1 MAKTINRRRRE
12 SELRLRLA
20 VRAAHLGIWDWDLE
34 TGEITYSPR
43 AREIYGFAPDQTITH
58 EAIAAATHPR
68 DLEKNTALT
77 RRALDP
83 TAQDKTASYEF
94 RLKRPETGEIRWVEA
109 YGEAMFAEVEGKRT
123 AVRYLGTIQDITD
136 RKRSERALANS
147 ETRQRLA
154 IDAARMAVWDYDFAT
169 DTFRGS
175 PELNRIYGLEPSANP
190 TAEQLRACYAPG
202 EYERVRE
209 ATEKS
214 IRDGDR
220 QIEVEFQCRQPGGG
234 TRWVLLRAEV
244 TLAEDGSH
252 ERAIGVL
259 MDIDERKRGEERQAL
274 LLRELNHRVKNSL
287 SVVQSLAAQSFRG
300 GNAKPE
306 AVRDFRDRIQ
316 ALAKANDVLL
326 QQDWVAFSLSAL
338 VGQIIEPYLD
348 APRRRFVIEGGNL
361 DLPPSLNVP
370 IALALHELCTNA
382 AKFGALSTGTG
393 HVEIHW
399 RQVGGHVELDWS
411 EHGGP
416 PVSGERNGGFGTRLI
431 SKVLASQIGEV
442 VLSFPED
449 GVRCR
454 MRFRPGE
461 DSVGAQERR
470 PAGVQGSSSTSQ

>member
-1 MAKTINRRRRE
+1 MARTRDRQRRE
-12 SELRLRLA
+12 SEVRLRLA
-20 VRAAHLGIWDWDLE
+20 IRAAHIGIWDWDLE

-43 AREIYGFAPDQTITH
+43 AREIYGFAPDQPITH

-68 DLEKNTALT
+68 DLVKNAALT

-83 TAQDKTASYEF
+83 AVRERTASYEY
-94 RLKRPETGEIRWVEA
+94 RINRAETGEVRWVAA
-109 YGEAMFAEVEGKRT
+109 YGEAMFAEVDGKRT

-175 PELNRIYGLEPSANP
+175 PELNRIYGFEPSATP
-190 TAEQLRACYAPG
+190 TADQLRACYAPG
-202 EYERVRE
+202 EQERVRE
-209 ATEKS
+209 VTEKA
-214 IRDGDR
+214 IRDGER

-244 TLAEDGSH
+244 TRAEDGSY
-252 ERAIGVL
+252 ERVIGVL
-259 MDIDERKRGEERQAL
+259 MDIDERKRGDERQAL

-287 SVVQSLAAQSFRG
+287 SVVQSLAVQSFRG
-300 GNAKPE
+300 DNARPE

-326 QQDWVAFSLSAL
+326 QHDWVAFSLPAL
-338 VGQIIEPYLD
+338 IGQIIEPYLD
-348 APRRRFVIEGGNL
+348 HHHQRFVIEGDDL
-361 DLPPSLNVP
+361 ELPPALNVP
-370 IALALHELCTNA
+370 VALALHELCTNA
-382 AKFGALSTGTG
+382 AKFGALSADDG
-393 HVEIHW
+393 HVEIRW

-416 PVSGERNGGFGTRLI
+416 PVGAPQNHGFGTRLI

-442 VLSFPED
+442 ELSFPEN

-454 MRFRPGE
+454 MRFR
-461 DSVGAQERR
+461 
-470 PAGVQGSSSTSQ
+470 AG

>member
-1 MAKTINRRRRE
+1 MARTRDRQRRE
-12 SELRLRLA
+12 SEVRLRLA
-20 VRAAHLGIWDWDLE
+20 IRAAHIGIWDWDLE

-68 DLEKNTALT
+68 DLEKNAALT

-83 TAQDKTASYEF
+83 AIQEKTASYEF
-94 RLKRPETGEIRWVEA
+94 RLKRPETGEVRWVQA
-109 YGEAMFAEVEGKRT
+109 HGEAMFAEVEGKRT
-123 AVRYLGTIQDITD
+123 AIRYLGTIQDITD

-154 IDAARMAVWDYDFAT
+154 IEAARMAVWDYDFAT

-175 PELNRIYGLEPSANP
+175 PELNRIYGFEPSANP
-190 TAEQLRACYAPG
+190 TTEQLRACYGPG
-202 EYERVRE
+202 EQERVRE
-209 ATEKS
+209 ATEKAM
-214 IRDGDR
+214 RDGDR
-220 QIEVEFQCRQPGGG
+220 QIEIEFQCRQPNGD

-244 TLAEDGSH
+244 TLADDGSN

-259 MDIDERKRGEERQAL
+259 MDIDERKRSEERQAL

-287 SVVQSLAAQSFRG
+287 SVVQSIAAQSFRG
-300 GNAKPE
+300 DNANPE
-306 AVRDFRDRIQ
+306 AVGDFRDRIQ

-326 QQDWVAFSLSAL
+326 QQDWVAFSLPAL
-338 VGQIIEPYLD
+338 IGQIIEPYLD
-348 APRRRFVIEGGNL
+348 HHRQRFVIDGDNL

-370 IALALHELCTNA
+370 VALALHELCTNA
-382 AKFGALSTGTG
+382 AKFGALSADDG
-393 HVEIHW
+393 HVEIRW
-399 RQVGGHVELDWS
+399 RQVGGLIELDWS

-416 PVSGERNGGFGTRLI
+416 PVAAPPNDGFGTRLI

-442 VLSFPED
+442 ELSFPES

-454 MRFRPGE
+454 MLFRPG
-461 DSVGAQERR
+461 
-470 PAGVQGSSSTSQ
+470 QG

>member
-1 MAKTINRRRRE
+1 MARTRDRQRRE
-12 SELRLRLA
+12 SEVRLRLA
-20 VRAAHLGIWDWDLE
+20 IRAAHIGIWDWDLE

-68 DLEKNTALT
+68 DLERNAALT
-77 RRALDP
+77 RRALDA
-83 TAQDKTASYEF
+83 TIRERTASYEY
-94 RLKRPETGEIRWVEA
+94 RLKRPDTGEVRWVQA
-109 YGEAMFAEVEGKRT
+109 HGEAMFAEVEGKRT
-123 AVRYLGTIQDITD
+123 AIRYLGTIQDITD
-136 RKRSERALANS
+136 RKRSERELANS

-175 PELNRIYGLEPSANP
+175 PELNRIYGFEPSANP
-190 TAEQLRACYAPG
+190 TAEQLRACYAHG
-202 EYERVRE
+202 EQERVRE
-209 ATEKS
+209 ATEKAV
-214 IRDGDR
+214 REGER
-220 QIEVEFQCRQPGGG
+220 QIEVEFQCRQAEGD

-244 TLAEDGSH
+244 TLAEDGSY

-287 SVVQSLAAQSFRG
+287 SVVQSLAAQTFRG
-300 GNAKPE
+300 DNARPE

-326 QQDWVAFSLSAL
+326 QQDWVAFSLPAL
-338 VGQIIEPYLD
+338 VAQIIEPYLD
-348 APRRRFVIEGGNL
+348 HHRRRFLIEGDDIG
-361 DLPPSLNVP
+361 LPPSLNVP
-370 IALALHELCTNA
+370 VALALHELCTNA
-382 AKFGALSTGTG
+382 AKFGALSTDDG
-393 HVEIHW
+393 HVEIRW
-399 RQVGGHVELDWS
+399 RKIGGHIELDWS

-416 PVSGERNGGFGTRLI
+416 RVGAPLNDGFGTRLV

-442 VLSFPED
+442 ELSFPES

-454 MRFRPGE
+454 MRFRSGQ
-461 DSVGAQERR
+461 D
-470 PAGVQGSSSTSQ
+470 

>member
-1 MAKTINRRRRE
+1 MARTINRRRRE

-20 VRAAHLGIWDWDLE
+20 VRAAHIGIWDWDLE

-58 EAIAAATHPR
+58 EAITAATHRR
-68 DLEKNTALT
+68 DLQKNVALT

-83 TAQDKTASYEF
+83 AAHDKTASYEY
-94 RLKRPETGEIRWVEA
+94 RIVRPGTGELRWIEA
-109 YGEAMFAEVEGKRT
+109 YGEVMFADVDGKRT
-123 AVRYLGTIQDITD
+123 AVRYVGTIQDITD
-136 RKRSERALANS
+136 RKSERALSNS

-154 IDAARMAVWDYDFAT
+154 IEAARMAVWDYDFTT
-169 DTFRGS
+169 DMFRGS

-209 ATEKS
+209 ATEKAIS
-214 IRDGDR
+214 EGER
-220 QIEVEFQCRQPGGG
+220 QIEVEFQCRQPGGD

-244 TLAEDGSH
+244 TLAEDGSY
-252 ERAIGVL
+252 ERAIGVV
-259 MDIDERKRGEERQAL
+259 MDINERKRSDERQAL

-287 SVVQSLAAQSFRG
+287 SVVQSLAAQSFRAD
-300 GNAKPE
+300 NAKPE

-348 APRRRFVIEGGNL
+348 ARRRRFVIEGGNL

-370 IALALHELCTNA
+370 VALALHELCTNA
-382 AKFGALSTGTG
+382 AKFGALSTDNG
-393 HVEIHW
+393 HVEIRW
-399 RQVGGHVELDWS
+399 RRVGEHIELGWS

-416 PVSGERNGGFGTRLI
+416 PVSAAQNDGFGTRLI

-442 VLSFPED
+442 ELSFPES
-449 GVRCR
+449 GVQCR
-454 MRFRPGE
+454 MLFRPGE
-461 DSVGAQERR
+461 DSAGA
-470 PAGVQGSSSTSQ
+470 